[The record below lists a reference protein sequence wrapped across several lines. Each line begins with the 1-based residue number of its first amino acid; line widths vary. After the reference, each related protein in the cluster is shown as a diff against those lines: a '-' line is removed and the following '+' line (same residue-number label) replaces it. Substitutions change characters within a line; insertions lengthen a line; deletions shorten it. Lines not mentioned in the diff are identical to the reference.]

1 MIVGFFGHSSYFSK
15 DITVEKVVALLEKE
29 INCCDVDF
37 YLGNYGNFDNF
48 AYNVAREYQ
57 KRHTNSKLVFIT
69 PYLNNARCN
78 DFAKKCDSSIYPE
91 IEKVPLKFAIIER
104 NKWVVQHSD
113 LLIFYYK
120 IIGSTRDIYEY
131 AISKNKRVIN
141 LAEQFS

>member
-1 MIVGFFGHSSYFSK
+1 MIVSFFGHSSYFSK
-15 DITVEKVVALLEKE
+15 DITVEKVVMLLEEE
-29 INCCDVDF
+29 INGSDVDF

-48 AYNVAREYQ
+48 AYNVAKEYQ
-57 KRHTNSKLVFIT
+57 KGHSNSKLVFIT
-69 PYLNNARCN
+69 PYLNNARCD
-78 DFAKKCDSSIYPE
+78 DFAKKCDCSIYPE

-131 AISKNKRVIN
+131 AVSKNKKVLN
-141 LAEQFS
+141 LAEPLF

>member
-1 MIVGFFGHSSYFSK
+1 MIVGFFGHSSYFSR
-15 DITVEKVVALLEKE
+15 DITVEEVVALLEKE

-48 AYNVAREYQ
+48 AYSVAKEYQ
-57 KRHTNSKLVFIT
+57 KAHLNSKLVFIT
-69 PYLNNARCN
+69 PYLNNVRCN
-78 DFAKKCDSSIYPE
+78 DFAKKCDCSIYPE

-104 NKWVVQHSD
+104 NKWVVRHSD

-120 IIGSTRDIYEY
+120 TIGKTRDIYEY